1 MLKMA
6 YLPPILIENLVKTCS
21 KGNGMEYGEN
31 YENEDMEMCG
41 NVIYCF
47 TGEKKSFKNSIW
59 SDGGDK
65 IFLIPKFWKNHI
77 WNHRSIWSAYL

>member
-6 YLPPILIENLVKTCS
+6 YLPPILNENLVKTCS

-31 YENEDMEMCG
+31 YENEDMEMW
-41 NVIYCF
+41 F
-47 TGEKKSFKNSIW
+47 TASQEKKSFKNSMW

-65 IFLIPKFWKNHI
+65 IFFIPKFWKNHI
-77 WNHRSIWSAYL
+77 WNHRSIWSTYL

>member
-47 TGEKKSFKNSIW
+47 TGEKKK
-59 SDGGDK
+59 
-65 IFLIPKFWKNHI
+65 L
-77 WNHRSIWSAYL
+77 